1 MWSPAAALPPSA
13 DPWDAAC
20 RHPTG
25 PAVSMA
31 VQKPLCMTKLRDALI
46 IHTTTFLKQAFFFL
60 IFPMTNSHTS
70 STPQHYLLCIPGR
83 KVKGYDTWP
92 KASSK
97 PTAKPICAPP
107 PPGQHPALGSAH
119 GQSALRLPAAHRT
132 PPETTN
138 PCLLG
143 SPSCLHTAS
152 RHLLGSPP
160 CHRSHSRFNVAPPL
174 PGSSAL
180 SRVALFLLS
189 DCLKNHLKNSLLL
202 FKAPPR
208 KAKQPRVHPA
218 LLRTRAGVQW
228 VPPLARQ
235 EAGWAGEQ
243 QPRSAQLR
251 QDSEEEAK
259 CVISHWQMQE
269 AKQCCTRSPGRDS
282 ADGGCS

>member
-1 MWSPAAALPPSA
+1 MTPDQRQAQNQQQSQSVRPS
-13 DPWDAAC
+13 
-20 RHPTG
+20 
-25 PAVSMA
+25 
-31 VQKPLCMTKLRDALI
+31 
-46 IHTTTFLKQAFFFL
+46 
-60 IFPMTNSHTS
+60 
-70 STPQHYLLCIPGR
+70 
-83 KVKGYDTWP
+83 
-92 KASSK
+92 
-97 PTAKPICAPP
+97 

-218 LLRTRAGVQW
+218 LLHTRAGVQW

-259 CVISHWQMQE
+259 CVISH
-269 AKQCCTRSPGRDS
+269 
-282 ADGGCS
+282 